1 MNSALWVSKTGLSAM
16 DKQLNVVANNL
27 ANVSTTA
34 FKKDRAVFEDLMYK
48 TVRAPGALS
57 AQNAELPS
65 GLQLGTGV
73 KVGATQKDFSD
84 GDFNVTD
91 RKLDVAIQGK
101 GFLQVIQP
109 DGTMAYTRNGS
120 LQLNSDGNL
129 VTSNGLL
136 INPAIQID
144 PDVTS
149 IDIAQDGVVSVK
161 KAGQTDMQQ
170 VGAISLAGFV
180 NPTGLDSI
188 GANLYTETNA
198 SGPPIVGAPGTDS
211 LGTLGQGMLEASNV
225 NSIEELVNMI
235 TTQRAYEMNSK
246 VIASADGMMSFAIQQ
261 LQDW

>member
-48 TVRAPGALS
+48 TVRAPGGLS

-73 KVGATQKDFSD
+73 KVGASQKDFSN
-84 GDFNVTD
+84 GDYNMTD
-91 RKLDVAIQGK
+91 RQLDIAIQGK
-101 GFLQVIQP
+101 GFLQVLQP
-109 DGTMAYTRNGS
+109 DGTIAYTRDGS
-120 LQLNSDGNL
+120 LQLNSQGQLSTSGGL
-129 VTSNGLL
+129 VVEPG
-136 INPAIQID
+136 IQID
-144 PDVTS
+144 PDV
-149 IDIAQDGVVSVK
+149 IEIMIAEDGIVSVRK
-161 KAGQTDMQQ
+161 NGDADAQQ
-170 VGAISLAGFV
+170 VGAINIAGFV
-180 NPTGLDSI
+180 NPTGLNSA
-188 GANLYTETNA
+188 GQNLFTETNA
-198 SGPPIVGAPGTDS
+198 SGPPQVGVPGTDS
-211 LGTLGQGMLEASNV
+211 LGTIGQGMLEASNV

-261 LQDW
+261 L

>member
-48 TVRAPGALS
+48 TVRAPGGLS

-73 KVGATQKDFSD
+73 KVGATQKDFSN
-84 GDFNVTD
+84 GDYNMTD
-91 RKLDVAIQGK
+91 RQLDVAIQGK
-101 GFLQVIQP
+101 GFLQVLQP
-109 DGTMAYTRNGS
+109 DGTIAYTRDGS
-120 LQLNSDGNL
+120 LQLNSQGQLSTSGGL
-129 VTSNGLL
+129 VVEPG
-136 INPAIQID
+136 IQID
-144 PDVTS
+144 PDALEIMIS
-149 IDIAQDGVVSVK
+149 DDGIVSVRK
-161 KAGQTDMQQ
+161 TGEADAQQ
-170 VGAISLAGFV
+170 VGAINIAGFI
-180 NPTGLDSI
+180 NPTGLSASGQNI
-188 GANLYTETNA
+188 FTETNA
-198 SGPPIVGAPGTDS
+198 SGPPLVGVPGTDS
-211 LGTLGQGMLEASNV
+211 LGTIAQGMLEASNV

-261 LQDW
+261 L

>member
-48 TVRAPGALS
+48 TVRAPGGLS

-73 KVGATQKDFSD
+73 KVGATQKDFSN
-84 GDFNVTD
+84 GDYNMTD
-91 RKLDVAIQGK
+91 RQLDVAIQGK
-101 GFLQVIQP
+101 GFLQVLQP
-109 DGTMAYTRNGS
+109 DGTIAYTRDGS
-120 LQLNSDGNL
+120 LQLNSQGQLSTSGGL
-129 VTSNGLL
+129 VVEPG
-136 INPAIQID
+136 IQID
-144 PDVTS
+144 PDA
-149 IDIAQDGVVSVK
+149 IEIMIADDGVVSVRK
-161 KAGQTDMQQ
+161 TGDADAQQ
-170 VGAISLAGFV
+170 VGAINIAGFI
-180 NPTGLDSI
+180 NPAGLSSAGQNI
-188 GANLYTETNA
+188 FTETNA
-198 SGPPIVGAPGTDS
+198 SGPPLVGVPGTDS
-211 LGTLGQGMLEASNV
+211 LGTIAQGMLEASNV

-261 LQDW
+261 L

>member
-48 TVRAPGALS
+48 TVRAPGGLS

-73 KVGATQKDFSD
+73 KVGASQKDFSN
-84 GDFNVTD
+84 GDYNMTD
-91 RKLDVAIQGK
+91 RQLDVAIQGK
-101 GFLQVIQP
+101 GFLQVLQP
-109 DGTMAYTRNGS
+109 DGTIAYTRDGS
-120 LQLNSDGNL
+120 LQLNSQGQLSTSGGL
-129 VTSNGLL
+129 VVEPG
-136 INPAIQID
+136 IQID
-144 PDVTS
+144 PDV
-149 IDIAQDGVVSVK
+149 IEIMIAEDGIVSVRK
-161 KAGQTDMQQ
+161 NGDTDAQQ
-170 VGAISLAGFV
+170 VGAINIAGFI
-180 NPTGLDSI
+180 NPTGLNSA
-188 GANLYTETNA
+188 GQNLFTETNA
-198 SGPPIVGAPGTDS
+198 SGPPLVGVPGTDS
-211 LGTLGQGMLEASNV
+211 LGTIAQGMLEASNV

-261 LQDW
+261 L

>member
-27 ANVSTTA
+27 ANVSTNG

-48 TVRAPGALS
+48 TVRAPGGLS

-73 KVGATQKDFSD
+73 RVGATQKDFSE
-84 GDFNVTD
+84 GDYNVTD
-91 RKLDVAIQGK
+91 RQLDISIQGK
-101 GFLQVIQP
+101 GFFQVVQA
-109 DGTMAYTRNGS
+109 DGSMAYTRDGS
-120 LQLNSDGNL
+120 FQLNSQGQL

-136 INPAIQID
+136 VQPGINID
-144 PDVTS
+144 NDSVEIFVS
-149 IDIAQDGVVSVK
+149 EDGVVSVVK
-161 KAGQTDMQQ
+161 SGQAERQE
-170 VGAISLAGFV
+170 VGVINIAGFI
-180 NPTGLDSI
+180 NPTGLDALGQNI
-188 GANLYTETNA
+188 FAETNA
-198 SGPPIVGAPGTDS
+198 SGPPIVGAPGADS

-261 LQDW
+261 L

>member
-48 TVRAPGALS
+48 TVRAPGGLS

-84 GDFNVTD
+84 GDYNVTD
-91 RKLDVAIQGK
+91 RQLDVAIQGK
-101 GFLQVIQP
+101 GFLQVQQP
-109 DGTMAYTRNGS
+109 DGTIAYTRNGS
-120 LQLNSDGNL
+120 LQLNSEGQL
-129 VTSNGLL
+129 VTASGLL
-136 INPAIQID
+136 VQPG
-144 PDVTS
+144 
-149 IDIAQDGVVSVK
+149 IDIDQGAIDIIISQDGIVSVRTQGD
-161 KAGQTDMQQ
+161 ADAQE
-170 VGAISLAGFV
+170 VGTINLAGFI
-180 NPTGLDSI
+180 NPTGLSSL
-188 GANLYTETNA
+188 GQNVFAETNA

-211 LGTLGQGMLEASNV
+211 LGTIAQGMLEASNV

-261 LQDW
+261 L

>member
-27 ANVSTTA
+27 ANVSTNG

-48 TVRAPGALS
+48 TVRAPGGLS

-73 KVGATQKDFSD
+73 RVGATQKDFSE
-84 GDFNVTD
+84 GDYNVTD
-91 RKLDVAIQGK
+91 RQLDISIQGK
-101 GFLQVIQP
+101 GFFQVVQA
-109 DGTMAYTRNGS
+109 DGSMAYTRDGS
-120 LQLNSDGNL
+120 FQLNSQGQL
-129 VTSNGLL
+129 VTANGLL
-136 INPAIQID
+136 VQPGITID
-144 PDVTS
+144 NDSVEIFVS
-149 IDIAQDGVVSVK
+149 EDGVVSVAK
-161 KAGQTDMQQ
+161 SGQAEQQ
-170 VGAISLAGFV
+170 EVGVINIAGFI
-180 NPTGLDSI
+180 NPTGLDSL
-188 GANLYTETNA
+188 GQNVFAETNA

-261 LQDW
+261 L

>member
-48 TVRAPGALS
+48 TVRAPGGLS

-73 KVGATQKDFSD
+73 KVGATQKDFSN
-84 GDFNVTD
+84 GDYNMTD
-91 RKLDVAIQGK
+91 RQLDVAIQGK
-101 GFLQVIQP
+101 GFLQVLQP
-109 DGTMAYTRNGS
+109 DGTIAYTKDGS
-120 LQLNSDGNL
+120 LQLNSQGQLSTSGGL
-129 VTSNGLL
+129 VVEPG
-136 INPAIQID
+136 IQID
-144 PDVTS
+144 PDA
-149 IDIAQDGVVSVK
+149 IEIMIADDGVVSVRK
-161 KAGQTDMQQ
+161 TGDADAQQ
-170 VGAISLAGFV
+170 VGAINIAGFI
-180 NPTGLDSI
+180 NPAGLSSAGQNI
-188 GANLYTETNA
+188 FTETNA
-198 SGPPIVGAPGTDS
+198 SGPPLVGVPGTDS
-211 LGTLGQGMLEASNV
+211 LGTIAQGMLEASNV

-261 LQDW
+261 L

>member
-48 TVRAPGALS
+48 AVRAPGGLS

-73 KVGATQKDFSD
+73 KVGATQKDFSN
-84 GDFNVTD
+84 GDYNMTD
-91 RKLDVAIQGK
+91 RQLDIAIQGK
-101 GFLQVIQP
+101 GFLQVLQP
-109 DGTMAYTRNGS
+109 DGTIAYTRDGS
-120 LQLNSDGNL
+120 LQLNSQGQI
-129 VTSNGLL
+129 VTSGGLVVE
-136 INPAIQID
+136 PGIQID
-144 PDVTS
+144 RDAV
-149 IDIAQDGVVSVK
+149 DILISEDGVVSVRK
-161 KAGQTDMQQ
+161 TSDADAQQ
-170 VGAISLAGFV
+170 VGTINIAGFI
-180 NPTGLDSI
+180 NPTGLNAA
-188 GANLYTETNA
+188 GQNLYTETNA
-198 SGPPIVGAPGTDS
+198 SGPPLVGVPGTDS
-211 LGTLGQGMLEASNV
+211 LGRIAQGMLEASNV

-261 LQDW
+261 L

>member
-27 ANVSTTA
+27 ANVSTNG

-48 TVRAPGALS
+48 TVRAPGGLS

-73 KVGATQKDFSD
+73 RVGATQKDFSE
-84 GDFNVTD
+84 GDYNVTD
-91 RKLDVAIQGK
+91 RQLDISIQGK
-101 GFLQVIQP
+101 GFFQVVQA
-109 DGTMAYTRNGS
+109 DGSMAYTRDGS
-120 LQLNSDGNL
+120 FQLNSQGQL
-129 VTSNGLL
+129 VTANGLL
-136 INPAIQID
+136 VQPGINID
-144 PDVTS
+144 NDSVEIFVS
-149 IDIAQDGVVSVK
+149 EDGVVSVAK
-161 KAGQTDMQQ
+161 SGQAEQQ
-170 VGAISLAGFV
+170 EVGVINIAGFI
-180 NPTGLDSI
+180 NPTGLDSL
-188 GANLYTETNA
+188 GQNVFAETNA

-261 LQDW
+261 L

>member
-27 ANVSTTA
+27 ANVSTNG

-48 TVRAPGALS
+48 TVRAPGGLS

-73 KVGATQKDFSD
+73 RVGATQKDFSE
-84 GDFNVTD
+84 GDYNVTD
-91 RKLDVAIQGK
+91 RQLDISIQGK
-101 GFLQVIQP
+101 GFFQVVQA
-109 DGTMAYTRNGS
+109 DGSMAYTRDGS
-120 LQLNSDGNL
+120 FQLNSQGQL

-136 INPAIQID
+136 VQPGINID
-144 PDVTS
+144 NDSVEIFVS
-149 IDIAQDGVVSVK
+149 EDGVVSVVK
-161 KAGQTDMQQ
+161 SGQAERQE
-170 VGAISLAGFV
+170 VGVINIAGFI
-180 NPTGLDSI
+180 NPTGLDALGQNI
-188 GANLYTETNA
+188 FAETNA

-261 LQDW
+261 L

>member
-48 TVRAPGALS
+48 TVRAPGGLS

-84 GDFNVTD
+84 GDYNVTD
-91 RKLDVAIQGK
+91 RQLDIAIQGK
-101 GFLQVIQP
+101 GFLQVLQP
-109 DGTMAYTRNGS
+109 DGTIAYTRNGS
-120 LQLNSDGNL
+120 LQLNSEGQL
-129 VTSNGLL
+129 VTASGLL
-136 INPAIQID
+136 VQPG
-144 PDVTS
+144 
-149 IDIAQDGVVSVK
+149 IDIDQGAIDIVISQDGIVSVK
-161 KAGQTDMQQ
+161 KQGDTDANQ
-170 VGAISLAGFV
+170 VGTINLAGFI
-180 NPTGLDSI
+180 NPTGLSSL
-188 GANLYTETNA
+188 GQNVFAETNA

-211 LGTLGQGMLEASNV
+211 LGTIAQGMLEASNV

-261 LQDW
+261 L

>member
-48 TVRAPGALS
+48 TVRAPGGLS

-73 KVGATQKDFSD
+73 KVGATQKDFSN
-84 GDFNVTD
+84 GDYNMTD
-91 RKLDVAIQGK
+91 RQLDIAIQGK
-101 GFLQVIQP
+101 GFLQILQP
-109 DGTMAYTRNGS
+109 DGTIAYTRDGS
-120 LQLNSDGNL
+120 LQLNSQGQLSTSGGL
-129 VTSNGLL
+129 VVQPG
-136 INPAIQID
+136 IQID
-144 PDVTS
+144 PDAIEIMIS
-149 IDIAQDGVVSVK
+149 DDGIVSVRK
-161 KAGQTDMQQ
+161 NGSADAQQ
-170 VGAISLAGFV
+170 VGAINIAGFI
-180 NPTGLDSI
+180 NPTGLNAAGQNI
-188 GANLYTETNA
+188 FTETNA
-198 SGPPIVGAPGTDS
+198 SGPPLVGVPGTDS
-211 LGTLGQGMLEASNV
+211 LGTIGQGMLEASNV

-261 LQDW
+261 L

>member
-48 TVRAPGALS
+48 AVRAPGGLS

-73 KVGATQKDFSD
+73 KVGATQKDFSN
-84 GDFNVTD
+84 GDYNMTD
-91 RKLDVAIQGK
+91 RQLDIAIQGK
-101 GFLQVIQP
+101 GFLQVLQP
-109 DGTMAYTRNGS
+109 DGTIAYTRDGS
-120 LQLNSDGNL
+120 LQLNSQGQI
-129 VTSNGLL
+129 VTSGGLVVEPGIQVDRDAVDIL
-136 INPAIQID
+136 I
-144 PDVTS
+144 S
-149 IDIAQDGVVSVK
+149 EDGIVSVRK
-161 KAGQTDMQQ
+161 TAEADPQQ
-170 VGAISLAGFV
+170 VGTINLAGFI
-180 NPTGLDSI
+180 NPTGLSAA
-188 GANLYTETNA
+188 GQNLYTETNA
-198 SGPPIVGAPGTDS
+198 SGPPLVGAPGTDA

-261 LQDW
+261 L